1 MPNIL
6 RASAMQTTAHSK
18 VRSVCAMISS
28 GRHNSSGSMQLFSGN
43 LARFKD
49 VLTNQMNTST
59 VTSKDVLLIKTSNIY
74 GLTSLGIHPANV
86 QSTVLEGPI
95 MCTNYPASAKLVMTT
110 TFCSYLSF
118 CLVAQAWRW
127 IQVRGN

>member
-1 MPNIL
+1 
-6 RASAMQTTAHSK
+6 
-18 VRSVCAMISS
+18 
-28 GRHNSSGSMQLFSGN
+28 MQLFSGN

-74 GLTSLGIHPANV
+74 GLTSLGIRPANV

-95 MCTNYPASAKLVMTT
+95 VCTKL
-110 TFCSYLSF
+110 SSF
-118 CLVAQAWRW
+118 SETGDDNNFL
-127 IQVRGN
+127 